1 MLLQLGLSLGMLLLL
16 HLAAIERSKKLL
28 TYPIG
33 GLVGISKRKTTTCT
47 LFMYISPFLF
57 TSLNS
62 LQFHF
67 RLRWILL
74 LTYLTPH
81 RVLRAHTNTHTH
93 TQSQSLFKCCS
104 GPCRQTITNNI
115 TNNIYRNKPTTSF
128 CHLHILLRADC
139 CVHVRANSLRLR
151 MKQEMCARCETTLE
165 IESILC
171 CSVPL
176 NLSLFSFLCICT
188 AGQEKCSCW

>member
-1 MLLQLGLSLGMLLLL
+1 MYS
-16 HLAAIERSKKLL
+16 I
-28 TYPIG
+28 YVYIPISIH
-33 GLVGISKRKTTTCT
+33 ISQQFT
-47 LFMYISPFLF
+47 IPFPFAMNF
-57 TSLNS
+57 TSYTEYS
-62 LQFHF
+62 EHI
-67 RLRWILL
+67 R
-74 LTYLTPH
+74 
-81 RVLRAHTNTHTH
+81 TH

-104 GPCRQTITNNI
+104 GPRRQTITNNI

-151 MKQEMCARCETTLE
+151 MKQEMCTRCETTLE

-171 CSVPL
+171 CSAPL